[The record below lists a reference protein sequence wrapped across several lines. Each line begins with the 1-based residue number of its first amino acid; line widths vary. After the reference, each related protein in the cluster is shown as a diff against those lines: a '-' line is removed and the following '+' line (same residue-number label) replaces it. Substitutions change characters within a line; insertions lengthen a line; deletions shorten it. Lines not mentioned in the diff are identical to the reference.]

1 MSNTLIAAITIFLL
15 LILQMST
22 DIYLPSFP
30 FIAQDLIATQ
40 TSVQLTLS
48 LFLGGFAV
56 SQLFYGPL
64 SDYFGRK
71 PILLFGILF
80 FLAMNIL
87 SIFVVNIDQLL
98 WLRFLAGVGGGSC
111 SVVSRAI
118 TRDIFTGKSLEKIAS
133 YQLITWSI
141 IPIIAPLI
149 GSYIQHYSGWRYNF
163 IFLSIIGILAVN
175 IIYFL
180 LPETRPIQHKPNS
193 LQIKFTFKNYFHILS
208 NKQFIAHIVIAI
220 GFISATMAMSVE
232 LPFLIQSALGYSVII
247 YGWIILATA
256 SSFILGTIVSRYLS
270 NILSNYHLFIILD
283 DLVFC

>member
-1 MSNTLIAAITIFLL
+1 MPKTLIAAITIFLL

-30 FIAQDLIATQ
+30 YIAQDLIATQ

-56 SQLFYGPL
+56 SQLFYSPL

-80 FLAMNIL
+80 FLLMNIL

-193 LQIKFTFKNYFHILS
+193 LQIKFTFKNYLRIPRHS
-208 NKQFIAHIVIAI
+208 
-220 GFISATMAMSVE
+220 
-232 LPFLIQSALGYSVII
+232 
-247 YGWIILATA
+247 
-256 SSFILGTIVSRYLS
+256 
-270 NILSNYHLFIILD
+270 
-283 DLVFC
+283 